1 MVVDFVMRNT
11 SLGTAFILGLLISVL
26 FGLAFVAGQQ
36 QGMHQTE
43 VLENRQILL
52 DGKIHLIEMKVD
64 VINEHKDAEVLQSD
78 FEQIMGVLEQ
88 SHEYTGEGIIARDQ
102 AMRAAATEINAA
114 IAAGGQNLVQ
124 SIEAM
129 LEIIEGYL
137 HMHDSEDTEQVDS

>member
-78 FEQIMGVLEQ
+78 FEQIMTVLEQ
-88 SHEYTGEGIIARDQ
+88 SHEYTGDGIIARDQ
-102 AMRAAATEINAA
+102 AMRAAAAEINSA

-124 SIEAM
+124 AIEAM
-129 LEIIEGYL
+129 LELIEGYL
-137 HMHDSEDTEQVDS
+137 HTHNSEEIEPVDT